1 MRGLQYGAIAAV
13 YLATGVSGSIFNAKC
28 STSTDCHQIY
38 NKHYE
43 CVESRC
49 LRKHFDYSHFEMFG
63 DFMVVI
69 ISMITNAGGVGAG
82 TVIIPVYMF
91 FYNFVSSDAIPLS
104 RITIFA
110 GSLVNFIINMKE
122 RDPTNKN
129 KLLIDYSLASVM
141 MPLLLAGTQ
150 IGVILSRF
158 LPAASITFI
167 LVFYLTSNT
176 RKVLKRAQEES
187 TKELMIGYQAIGRD
201 KAKGSI
207 ADTEASESTSLHDD
221 EVLSLKKR
229 GKNAIPKDNNGLP
242 GSPHPPYAA
251 PIEEDQFKQTESYSG
266 EDAELGRHEDSA
278 NNRSTGSNDLL
289 QADEGVEDKEYSTCQ
304 LFTKNMGNIALML
317 FAFFAL
323 AFFSMARGGE
333 AMQSIIG
340 IKSCSIQGWIIL
352 GVSQLVSL
360 ALSGYTY
367 FRNREEFNREDAK
380 LKDEGDQ
387 SNHKQLREKLIWA
400 SYSTGILAGL
410 LGIGGGMVLQL
421 YMQGLGMDPMVTT
434 ALSTFVVLFSSA
446 ATTFQFFVAGA
457 IHFRHAVVFMGL
469 SLIGSLIGNLIVKAL
484 LKKYK
489 RPSLLIWILFGV
501 LCVAT
506 GVLPIE
512 MALTISRRSS
522 SSLSFGQ
529 FC

>member
-1 MRGLQYGAIAAV
+1 MRLAQCATIAFV
-13 YLATGVSGSIFNAKC
+13 WLATGISCSIFNAKC
-28 STSTDCHQIY
+28 TTNNDCHTIY

-43 CVESRC
+43 CVDHGC
-49 LRKHFDYSHFEMFG
+49 LRKNFDYSHFELFG
-63 DFMVVI
+63 DFMVII

-110 GSLVNFIINMKE
+110 GSLVNYIINMRE
-122 RDPTNKN
+122 RDPSHKN
-129 KLLIDYSLASVM
+129 RLLIDYSLASVM

-150 IGVILSRF
+150 IGVMLSRF

-176 RKVLKRAQEES
+176 TKVLKRAREES
-187 TKELMIGYQAIGRD
+187 NKELMLGYQSIGKEKSNANNMSD
-201 KAKGSI
+201 AGSE
-207 ADTEASESTSLHDD
+207 TTSLHD
-221 EVLSLKKR
+221 EETVTLKKR
-229 GKNAIPKDNNGLP
+229 GKQGNSLNIKDGMP

-251 PIEEDQFKQTESYSG
+251 GIEGDSERGLDWND
-266 EDAELGRHEDSA
+266 DAELGQTEDSNSNKSA
-278 NNRSTGSNDLL
+278 GSAELL
-289 QADEGVEDKEYSTCQ
+289 QIDDGPDGKVYSTCQ
-304 LFTKNMGNIALML
+304 LFMMNFWNIALML
-317 FAFFAL
+317 FAFFTL
-323 AFFSMARGGE
+323 AFFSLARGGE
-333 AMQSIIG
+333 ATPSIIG
-340 IKSCSIQGWIIL
+340 IKTCGAEGWIIL
-352 GVSQLVSL
+352 AVSQLVSL
-360 ALSGYTY
+360 GLSGFIY
-367 FRNREEFNREDAK
+367 FKNKEEFGRDDAK
-380 LKDEGDQ
+380 YKDAGAQ
-387 SNHKQLREKLIWA
+387 SNHKHLREKLIWA

-457 IHFRHAVVFMGL
+457 IHFRHAVIFMIL
-469 SLIGSLIGNLIVKAL
+469 SLIGSLIGNLIIKAL

-501 LCVAT
+501 LCIAT

-522 SSLSFGQ
+522 SSLSFGP